1 MADQRPHDDET
12 VRLIREKAGY
22 GLARPAW
29 LRTLRAIQKLPEL
42 KR

>member
-1 MADQRPHDDET
+1 LRWAARAGC
-12 VRLIREKAGY
+12 RLIREKAGY
-22 GLARPAW
+22 GLARPAR